1 MNLIVGRFWLKIC
14 TGLFFLFLVTACDKE
29 SHKTAAPSLVPQLTV
44 ATATTILATVS
55 DKAKLNAP
63 NGHQE
68 GDPPKILINEQGRGS
83 VYVAYQNDTAYV
95 VLNGRSGKVYSKID
109 NLSLSPDGQ
118 RAAYGITVNE
128 KRAIV
133 LDGKEGTF
141 YKDVWDPIFS
151 LDGRHI
157 AYIAQVGDMSHI
169 VVDDRI
175 TEEAYPSVFSG
186 SPVFSGDSSKV
197 AYHLVPG
204 ENRKGRLIINSLDL
218 KKQKAWECNNEVL
231 ITNRDKTRI
240 AAVNS
245 VNGKERVLNI
255 NFSQPDEVKEG
266 PVFDE
271 ISNVNFG
278 ADGASLSYVAVK
290 GGKRYLVLND
300 KEELLPDGDLREP
313 PVIRPDAKG
322 AGVLLVTADGFY
334 LHQAFMGKA
343 SNTKKYQEA
352 AGLVYNKDCSQLA
365 FIARAAKNIFM
376 VVNGKDGP
384 LFDMIVKPMFSPDGK
399 LLIYRARKDG
409 KRFVVVADQNGKV
422 VREHPRYE
430 MVFDTTFTADGKSVA
445 YGVKDGDKLVW
456 KVESL

>member
-1 MNLIVGRFWLKIC
+1 MNYIVSGIWGKIC
-14 TGLFFLFLVTACDKE
+14 VGLFFSFFVTACEKE
-29 SHKTAAPSLVPQLTV
+29 QHKTAAPTLVQQLNVV
-44 ATATTILATVS
+44 AATTVLATVS
-55 DKAKLNAP
+55 AQVTLNAP

-68 GDPPKILINEQGRGS
+68 GDPPKILINEQGKGS

-95 VLNGRSGKVYSKID
+95 VLNGQPGKVYKKID

-118 RAAYGITVNE
+118 RTAYGITVNE

-133 LDGKEGTF
+133 FDGKEGVYF
-141 YKDVWDPIFS
+141 KDVWDPIFS
-151 LDGRHI
+151 PDGHHI
-157 AYIAQVGDMSHI
+157 AYIAQIGDKSHI
-169 VVDDRI
+169 AVDDRI
-175 TEEAYPSVFSG
+175 TDEAYPSVFSG

-204 ENRKGRLIINSLDL
+204 GNRKGKLIVNSLNL
-218 KKQKAWECNNEVL
+218 KNQKAWDCNNDVL

-245 VNGKERVLNI
+245 VNGKERVLDI

-266 PVFDE
+266 PLFDG
-271 ISNVNFG
+271 ISNVNYG
-278 ADGASLSYVAVK
+278 DDGASLSYVAAK
-290 GGKRYLVLND
+290 EGKKFLILND
-300 KEELLPDGDLREP
+300 KDELLPDGDLRES
-313 PVIRPDAKG
+313 PVVRPDLKG
-322 AGVLLVTADGFY
+322 AGVLLVTSEGFY
-334 LHQAFMGKA
+334 LHQAFMGNTLKA
-343 SNTKKYQEA
+343 KKYQEA

-376 VVNGKDGP
+376 VVNGNNGP
-384 LFDMIVKPMFSPDGK
+384 FYDMIVKPMFSPDGK
-399 LLIYRARKDG
+399 LLIFRARKEG

-456 KVESL
+456 KVEKL